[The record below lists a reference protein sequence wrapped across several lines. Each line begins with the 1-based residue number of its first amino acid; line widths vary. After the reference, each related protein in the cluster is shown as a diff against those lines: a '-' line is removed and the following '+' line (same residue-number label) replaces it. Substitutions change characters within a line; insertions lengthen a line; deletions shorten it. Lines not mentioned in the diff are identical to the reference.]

1 VVSFDT
7 MSDSGRPASLAIRLL
22 TRLFYQESF
31 VPRPQHFLLGMTET
45 TVSSS
50 RRPRLTG

>member
-1 VVSFDT
+1 MPVVSFDT
-7 MSDSGRPASLAIRLL
+7 MSDSGRLASLAIRLL
-22 TRLFYQESF
+22 T
-31 VPRPQHFLLGMTET
+31 VPRPQHFLSDMTET